1 MASFVLNLN
10 TEGAA
15 FEDAR
20 EQEVARLL
28 RKIADQVS
36 EGRTDAPVVHDVNG
50 GNVGS
55 WELTFPEPNE
65 DDGEQ
70 S

>member
-1 MASFVLNLN
+1 MAAFVLNLN

-36 EGRTDAPVVHDVNG
+36 EGRTEAHVVHDVNG

-55 WELTFPEPNE
+55 WELTFPEVNPEADE
-65 DDGEQ
+65 D
-70 S
+70 